1 MIRLVSLTSAV
12 TRAVVDPA
20 AFTALTGATL
30 DDVRPLVEAMVA
42 QDAAHR
48 ARTGP
53 TPGWG
58 GFLVVD
64 NATNR
69 VVGACGFVNGPDAE
83 GAVEIGYGTF
93 PPYERRGFAG
103 ASCAA
108 LLARAA
114 RTGQVRVV
122 RAHTLPVP
130 NASTRILARHGFLQV
145 GTAEDPD
152 EGTVWRWEHVLEV
165 PGGAT
170 ADAATRATM
179 MHQGGGRT

>member
-12 TRAVVDPA
+12 TRAVADPA

-30 DDVRPLVEAMVA
+30 DAVRRLVEATVA

-48 ARTGP
+48 ERTGA

-64 NATNR
+64 AVANR
-69 VVGACGFVNGPDAE
+69 VVGACGFVNPPDAE
-83 GAVEIGYGTF
+83 GAVEIAYTTF
-93 PPYERRGFAG
+93 PPYERHGFAG

-130 NASTRILARHGFLQV
+130 NASTRILARHGFVQV
-145 GTAEDPD
+145 GIAEDAD
-152 EGTVWRWEHVLEV
+152 EGPVWRWEHVLDV
-165 PGGAT
+165 PGGV
-170 ADAATRATM
+170 AAHPANAQPKL
-179 MHQGGGRT
+179 HQGGDRR

>member
-1 MIRLVSLTSAV
+1 MIRLVSLTGAV
-12 TRAVVDPA
+12 TRAVADPA
-20 AFTALTGATL
+20 AFTALTGASL
-30 DDVRPLVEAMVA
+30 DDVRPLVEAVVA

-48 ARTGP
+48 ERTGP

-64 NATNR
+64 NATDR
-69 VVGACGFVNGPDAE
+69 VVGACGFVNAPDAA

-93 PPYERRGFAG
+93 PPYERHGFAG

-114 RTGQVRVV
+114 RTGQVHIV

-130 NASTRILARHGFLQV
+130 NASTRILARHGFVQV

-152 EGTVWRWEHVLEV
+152 EGPVWRWEHVLDV
-165 PGGAT
+165 PGVAT
-170 ADAATRATM
+170 ADTGNRPM
-179 MHQGGGRT
+179 MTHHGGESR